1 MVLGHN
7 GTILSKIVR
16 FLLNLFFKKN
26 IRLIYLIKI
35 VISRNFLKY
44 LDLYKVVNYRYV
56 FLHENLN

>member
-1 MVLGHN
+1 M
-7 GTILSKIVR
+7 ILFKIVC

-44 LDLYKVVNYRYV
+44 LDLYKVVNFCYG
-56 FLHENLN
+56 FLYEKLN

>member
-1 MVLGHN
+1 MVFGHN

-16 FLLNLFFKKN
+16 LLLNLFFKKN

-44 LDLYKVVNYRYV
+44 LDLYKVVNYRYG
-56 FLHENLN
+56 FLHENIN

>member
-1 MVLGHN
+1 MVFGHN

-16 FLLNLFFKKN
+16 LLLNLFFKKN

-44 LDLYKVVNYRYV
+44 LDLYKVVNYRYG